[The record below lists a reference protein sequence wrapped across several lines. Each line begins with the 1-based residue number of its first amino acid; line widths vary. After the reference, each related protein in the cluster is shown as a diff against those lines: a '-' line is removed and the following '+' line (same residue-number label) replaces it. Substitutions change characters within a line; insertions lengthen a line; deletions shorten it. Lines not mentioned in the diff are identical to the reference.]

1 MSSFLEFV
9 VRHWVLVG
17 LFAAAFVWLI
27 IEESR
32 HQSANGGARQS
43 PEAVVMM
50 MNHDNAVTVDLR
62 DPNAFSSGHVAG
74 SINVPF
80 AQIEQNINKL
90 VKYKQS
96 PLVLVCNMGQHS
108 AQAVAKLKKE
118 GFEKIFILAGGLN
131 AWKKANLPLMQK

>member
-9 VRHWVLVG
+9 ARHWWLVG
-17 LFAAAFVWLI
+17 LFVAAFVWLI

-32 HQSANGGARQS
+32 HQNANGGTRQS

-62 DPNAFSSGHVAG
+62 DANTFSAGHIAS

-80 AQIEQNINKL
+80 AQIEQSMNKL
-90 VKYKQS
+90 IKYKQS
-96 PLVLVCNMGQHS
+96 PLILVCTMGQHS
-108 AQAVAKLKKE
+108 AQAVAKLKKK

-131 AWKKANLPLMQK
+131 AWKKANLPLTQK